1 MTTDKTPRGPRR
13 RTVALSAAAL
23 VLTTLATTGSVATAD
38 AGASAPAR
46 RAPQSQDVATSVLGT
61 DYKVTLTALRS
72 TSDKYAATVR
82 LRVFVRD
89 GGAWKESDHIT
100 VGKAGGWFWFPLTGR
115 HAVREFAT
123 ASTEPAP
130 VDVSLLI
137 TPSIGYSDTFH
148 YLISHG
154 DVTPR

>member
-1 MTTDKTPRGPRR
+1 MTTDKTPRGPHR

-23 VLTTLATTGSVATAD
+23 VLTTLATTGSVATAG
-38 AGASAPAR
+38 AGASAPTR
-46 RAPQSQDVATSVLGT
+46 RAPQSRDVATSVLGT

-100 VGKAGGWFWFPLTGR
+100 VGKADGWFWFPLTGR

-130 VDVSLLI
+130 VDVSLLV